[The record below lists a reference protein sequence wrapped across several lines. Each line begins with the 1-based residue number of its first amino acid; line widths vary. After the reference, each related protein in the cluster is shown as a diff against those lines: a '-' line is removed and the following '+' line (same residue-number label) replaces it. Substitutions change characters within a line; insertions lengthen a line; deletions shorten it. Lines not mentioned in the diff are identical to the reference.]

1 MPALELKYQ
10 PPVIVLPGIT
20 ATGLE
25 DFYPIP
31 PEEVWTAVLKKHFDR
46 LSLHPDDLRYE
57 AREPARIQPRQ
68 PFGIIYEDLVDALR
82 HDLSSRH
89 DHPTPVFL
97 FAYDWRQDC
106 RITSTQFDSFIDE
119 VLARTVLLRHYRDA
133 DNKPF
138 PNMRV
143 DLVGHSMG
151 GLIIADYLVR
161 MRDAAK
167 KKVRRVVSIGT
178 PFQGSLD
185 AIAKVTTGMGSFTDT
200 PPRDRERE
208 AARTIPA
215 IYQLLPTFSGAI
227 QPDPGMP
234 GDIFSVG
241 TWQPTILQT
250 LAEYIRRHK
259 ARIEAED
266 LFTRYLAAAKEFRA
280 RGDSL
285 NLGNI
290 LPEGRDGWMPIVGVG
305 APTRQLA
312 KVIKYQGKPWFDI
325 PEPVDQWNDDHQS
338 TVTGDGTVP
347 FLGACPKPSVFEK
360 ERLVCVSPDEF
371 DLLEIRDR
379 ILAKTAG
386 FHAALPTVNLVQ
398 RLTIRFLNPRF
409 DTDLK
414 ARRAPGVTKPVW
426 PPALKIEVIS

>member
-25 DFYPIP
+25 DFYPMP

-82 HDLSSRH
+82 HDLSNHH
-89 DHPTPVFL
+89 DRPTPVFI

-106 RITSTQFDSFIDE
+106 RITGSQLDSFIDE

-208 AARTIPA
+208 AARTMPA

-234 GDIFSVG
+234 GDIFSIG
-241 TWQPTILQT
+241 TWQPSVVQT
-250 LAEYIRRHK
+250 LAEYIRHHK
-259 ARIEAED
+259 ARIEAKD
-266 LFTRYLAAAKEFRA
+266 LLAQYLIAAKEFHA
-280 RGDSL
+280 KGDSL
-285 NLGNI
+285 NLADI
-290 LPEGRDGWMPIVGVG
+290 LPEGKNGWMPIVGVG
-305 APTRQLA
+305 APTRQAA
-312 KVIKYQGKPWFDI
+312 KVIKYQGKPWFDF
-325 PEPVDQWNDDHQS
+325 PEPEDHWNDDHRS

-347 FLGACPKPSVFEK
+347 FLGACPKPSVLEK

-371 DLLEIRDR
+371 GLLEIRDR
-379 ILAKTAG
+379 LLAKTAG

-398 RLTIRFLNPRF
+398 RLTTRFLNPRF
-409 DTDLK
+409 DTDLR
-414 ARRAPGVTKPVW
+414 ARPAPGVTKPVW